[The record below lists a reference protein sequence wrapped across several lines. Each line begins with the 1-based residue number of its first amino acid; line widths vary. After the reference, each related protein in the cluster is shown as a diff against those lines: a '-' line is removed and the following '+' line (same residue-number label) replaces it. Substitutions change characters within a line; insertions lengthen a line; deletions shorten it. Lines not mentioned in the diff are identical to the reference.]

1 MFCHKQIIPKRKGQA
16 MQTHCI
22 SKQFS
27 FQDMERRKVVSAFDG
42 GHITSDAGG
51 LLLREIEFGQQFIS

>member
-1 MFCHKQIIPKRKGQA
+1 